1 MRLFVKVFPCL
12 CRSACT
18 VHTGIGAHMIV
29 FTDFSVLRCKCK
41 CMGCACVPV
50 HRVAEILFCSVLLLT
65 WCAFCAIF
73 RVAPFSLC
81 LWLYSTS
88 EIQRFSSFLAVSSA
102 RLNCHQHKNR
112 QTIHLLWMQRE
123 KLKNQKQ
130 RYHKVPFIL
139 GLFRLPIFNSAF
151 FSLVLFHF
159 QSLSFYLAFIHSL
172 SARLLARNSM
182 CVCAL
187 IYFYFST
194 MI

>member
-1 MRLFVKVFPCL
+1 MSVCL
-12 CRSACT
+12 HR
-18 VHTGIGAHMIV
+18 HTSIGAHMIV

-41 CMGCACVPV
+41 CVCVYACMRACAVPV
-50 HRVAEILFCSVLLLT
+50 HRVAEILFCLVLLLT

-102 RLNCHQHKNR
+102 RLNRHQHKNR

-172 SARLLARNSM
+172 SARSLSTQ
-182 CVCAL
+182 CVCTL